1 MWLAVRQERKTLWQG
16 SLLFSF
22 WQLNQNLPMRF
33 LLFVTF
39 CVCGLFFVCSKR
51 SVQKRVVRYH
61 VSFFCTLPETNN
73 GAFYNESLYA
83 PDKVLTLFCIASNC
97 RRLFMV
103 SFIKLP
109 SSTRFTWPDLS
120 VTVREGID
128 NLVNMY
134 ARAKEK
140 VRSETEQRLAA
151 LLKCDGSQKRRERS
165 GGTTQEKWVTVV
177 V

>member
-1 MWLAVRQERKTLWQG
+1 
-16 SLLFSF
+16 
-22 WQLNQNLPMRF
+22 MRF

-165 GGTTQEKWVTVV
+165 GGTTQEK
-177 V
+177 